1 MLNFYF
7 ARISTIYFA
16 RILTI
21 EVLTTDL
28 EEIDAILGGGTK
40 DGLSGHGV
48 AVLIEEAAVT
58 GGRREG
64 GRSGV
69 SND

>member
-1 MLNFYF
+1 MIRAFANF
-7 ARISTIYFA
+7 YFA

-28 EEIDAILGGGTK
+28 EVIDAILGGGTK
-40 DGLSGHGV
+40 DGLSGQGV

-69 SND
+69 SNN